1 MRPETLLAKF
11 NLKGI
16 SYDESRGGKGLMA
29 VEEQLAAVGI
39 VWKQSPTGFLI
50 LFVEALNDQASARL
64 LYTAC
69 LEQANRQM
77 KDWKGQRSEL
87 AVHALVVTA
96 IYESTNPMGRL
107 CPECGGSGS
116 LKNKYR
122 HLVNCPNCDK
132 GKIRWTLET
141 RFAAACTVQ
150 KGNQHFAT
158 TFSRF
163 KKYHE
168 VLLDLNKWLAD
179 KRNAAMLALIERIES
194 EKEAAK
200 VS

>member
-16 SYDESRGGKGLMA
+16 SYEESRGGKGLMSLD
-29 VEEQLAAVGI
+29 EQLAAVGI
-39 VWKQSPTGFLI
+39 TWKESPIGFLV

-64 LYTAC
+64 LYTATM
-69 LEQANRQM
+69 EHANRLM
-77 KDWKGQRSEL
+77 NDMDGHRSEL

-107 CPECGGSGS
+107 CPECNGSGS

-122 HLVNCPNCDK
+122 HLIKCSHCHK
-132 GKIRWTLET
+132 GKIKWTLET
-141 RFAAACTVQ
+141 RFAAACSVQ
-150 KGNQHFAT
+150 KGNQHFAI

-168 VLLDLNKWLAD
+168 VLQELNNWLAD
-179 KRNAAMLALIERIES
+179 KRNAAMLALMERIEV
-194 EKEAAK
+194 EIYEH
-200 VS
+200 